1 MIRVSLLFLFAT
13 LSLSAAEDPMILL
26 PWVIGF
32 IIAIGVFF
40 WGVYKAIKTQ
50 KVIYMLALLPILL
63 LMIGMFFI

>member
-26 PWVIGF
+26 PWGIGF